1 MTDTKSVKLFFKEH
15 GSTLKTLKF
24 SLTEAVLQI
33 SSAVFTARHLNLTQF
48 TETQEDIFF
57 ITYNVFNDFLVSL
70 RKSSNYFVEDLRS
83 RTIQKNE
90 LILILFLIS
99 IGTLIITMA
108 ILCPVVSTVN
118 LARLKVL
125 SLFVDIPN
133 HHVIALSN
141 KCERFLSSFHDSEH
155 SDEADTNETDSLKV
169 DDTDVTVMG
178 SSKRNSHKQPKNS
191 QGSNKKVF
199 IQFGIGVLF
208 IMAYFVVMFV
218 LSLRYIENIQIITK
232 EMNVLA
238 QAESYYSFA
247 QNVQREMIYNPDKP
261 ILNENSFI
269 ISKDSIE

>member
-1 MTDTKSVKLFFKEH
+1 M
-15 GSTLKTLKF
+15 
-24 SLTEAVLQI
+24 
-33 SSAVFTARHLNLTQF
+33 
-48 TETQEDIFF
+48 
-57 ITYNVFNDFLVSL
+57 
-70 RKSSNYFVEDLRS
+70 
-83 RTIQKNE
+83 
-90 LILILFLIS
+90 IS
-99 IGTLIITMA
+99 IGTLVITMA

-169 DDTDVTVMG
+169 DDTDITGALG

-191 QGSNKKVF
+191 QGSNRKVF

-218 LSLRYIENIQIITK
+218 LSLQYIANIQIITK

-247 QNVQREMIYNPDKP
+247 
-261 ILNENSFI
+261 
-269 ISKDSIE
+269 